1 MKRKYET
8 LQAESADEHDLLG
21 FLRTGTEQDAIKA
34 LTFLRS
40 SDDVRAT
47 LQQVRNIPDEASD
60 STALDV
66 PPRPSE
72 YQAAKQP
79 CLQATPVSMETSS
92 IHPELADSDGRTPW
106 ALPIEPHVGQCVPLP
121 AS

>member
-1 MKRKYET
+1 MKRKYEA

-34 LTFLRS
+34 LAFLRS

-47 LQQVRNIPDEASD
+47 LQQVRDIPDEASD

-66 PPRPSE
+66 PSRPSE
-72 YQAAKQP
+72 YQAANQP
-79 CLQATPVSMETSS
+79 GMQATPASVETSS
-92 IHPELADSDGRTPW
+92 IYPELTGTDGRTPW
-106 ALPIEPHVGQCVPLP
+106 ALPIEPYVG
-121 AS
+121 